1 MSSKKN
7 RSARFP
13 ALLVLLVIAAAF
25 LMRMNALW
33 VPHWRGDQAQ
43 YAILAM
49 KLTNFGLDGYNLRR
63 AVMGVVDA
71 PMGKDRRIEFA
82 ALKPDPDP
90 NAKGMYLAMM
100 DNFGQSYYDEPLHM
114 RAPLFPAVLAVS
126 HRLLSGGEGSFMV
139 LTHGFR
145 LTDPLIQLRGV
156 WSKQLWAVIVPLFFD
171 LALIALTALLAW
183 RIFRCRRTAVL
194 AAALLATN
202 PLSLFLAHRVLTEDM
217 ATFWVTALMAA
228 LWTWHGRMRSGS
240 SGWLAAAAAG
250 LFAGLAVLTNQRAGL
265 GVVAAGLTAVIWVWQ
280 KSAST
285 GFTAAD
291 TPSHP
296 AKHTD
301 RAGTIARRIA
311 VLIRAPFFWVF
322 AATFAAAT
330 AFWFLRV
337 FQTYGDPLHQPHA
350 GMAQANQEDM
360 TGWFAA
366 VAARPHTS
374 VMFALGVPLMC
385 PLFAAAFG
393 AWPRFWSAL
402 RGAVSDD
409 ASRGTLMLWVWVL
422 AFYVYL
428 VYPADIFATGNKE
441 HRYFYFAY
449 PAIAI
454 LAASVL
460 RGMRQ
465 WALLPLLILNTAWGC
480 WQAYPKI
487 FTDQLL
493 F

>member
-1 MSSKKN
+1 MNTPASASAPSNKS
-7 RSARFP
+7 RSGRFP
-13 ALLVLLVIAAAF
+13 ALLILLVIAAAF

-63 AVMGVVDA
+63 TVMGVVDA

-90 NAKGMYLAMM
+90 EAKGMYLAMM

-114 RAPLFPAVLAVS
+114 RSPLFPATLAVS
-126 HRLLSGGEGSFMV
+126 HRLFSGGEGSFMI
-139 LTHGFR
+139 LTHGFK
-145 LTDPLIQLRGV
+145 LTDPLVQLRGV
-156 WSKQLWAVIVPLFFD
+156 WSKQLWAVLVPLFFN
-171 LALIALTALLAW
+171 LGLIALTAVLAW
-183 RIFRCRRTAVL
+183 RIFRCRRTAIL
-194 AAALLATN
+194 AAVLLATN

-217 ATFWVTALMAA
+217 ATFWVTALMTV
-228 LWTWHGRMRSGS
+228 LWSWHGRMRNGS
-240 SGWLAAAAAG
+240 SGWSVAAAAG
-250 LFAGLAVLTNQRAGL
+250 LLAGLAVLTNQRSGL
-265 GVVAAGLTAVIWVWQ
+265 CVIAAGLTAAIWVWHQ
-280 KSAST
+280 NFPSA
-285 GFTAAD
+285 A
-291 TPSHP
+291 
-296 AKHTD
+296 
-301 RAGTIARRIA
+301 ARRIA
-311 VLIRAPFFWVF
+311 ALVRAPFFW
-322 AATFAAAT
+322 AFAAAFAAVT

-337 FQTYGDPLHQPHA
+337 IQIYGHPLHQPHA
-350 GMAQANQEDM
+350 GMAQANQADV

-374 VMFALGVPLMC
+374 VMFALGVPFMC
-385 PLFAAAFG
+385 PLFAAAYG

-402 RGAVSDD
+402 RGAASDD

-422 AFYVYL
+422 AFYIYL
-428 VYPADIFATGNKE
+428 VYPADIFAVGNKE

-460 RGMRQ
+460 HRMRQ
-465 WALLPLLILNTAWGC
+465 WALPFLILNAAWGC